1 MSTTSLFDAP
11 LPDPA
16 AEERARKRKRW
27 AVIAVIVLLIIG
39 GFLYWNRFWPEERVV
54 DKFFAAVEQK
64 DFVKAYAIWR
74 ADPDWQQHPDK
85 YKEYPFGQFQLD
97 WGPTGQYGYITK
109 HDIRGA
115 VAPSSSAGASSG
127 VIVAVR
133 VNGIAD
139 ENKLSCLWVEKSS
152 KTINFSPRECKAQ

>member
-11 LPDPA
+11 PPNPE
-16 AEERARKRKRW
+16 AEAHARRRKRM
-27 AVIAVIVLLIIG
+27 AVVAVIVLLIIG
-39 GFLYWNRFWPEERVV
+39 GFLYWNRFWPEERAV
-54 DKFFAAVEQK
+54 DKFFTAIEQK
-64 DFVKAYAIWR
+64 DFAKAYGIWR
-74 ADPDWQQHPDK
+74 ADTDWQQHPDK

-115 VAPSSSAGASSG
+115 VAPSSSGGASSG

-139 ENKLSCLWVEKSS
+139 ANKLACLWVEKSS
-152 KTINFSPRECKAQ
+152 KTINYSPRDCRAQ